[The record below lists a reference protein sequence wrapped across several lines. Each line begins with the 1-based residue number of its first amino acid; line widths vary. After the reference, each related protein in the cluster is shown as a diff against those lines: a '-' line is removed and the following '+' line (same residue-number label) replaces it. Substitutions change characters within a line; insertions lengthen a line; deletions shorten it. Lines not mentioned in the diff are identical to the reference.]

1 MILRHLHD
9 RHDDRVALAEAILEG
24 ARRRPQCF
32 GEYFCD
38 DGGSCA
44 MGAAYESLY
53 LMPRSV
59 GHLHPAFDLDRFF
72 DCLEYVLRNCPEG
85 CRKRLPLGPMILHLN
100 DDHHW
105 TREQIA
111 DWVRGDGPPKAE

>member
-1 MILRHLHD
+1 MIPRHLHD
-9 RHDDRVALAEAILEG
+9 DRTALAEAILEG

-53 LMPRSV
+53 LVPRTV
-59 GHLHPAFDLDRFF
+59 GHLHPTFDLDRFF
-72 DCLEYVLRNCPEG
+72 DCLEYIVRSCPEG

-105 TREQIA
+105 TRERIA
-111 DWVRGDGPPKAE
+111 DWVKTTA